1 MRPLPASS
9 CASATTTRSSPCD
22 RRSCS
27 DQTNRKRLPRRPRNG
42 VDLFLRKLDRHNH
55 APRLM
60 VDGAARELTV
70 VPRQSLVDV
79 TRAAHGVTC
88 EFGHAPKNVD
98 KPLPR
103 AAHERSEWHLSRHQ
117 KICGIGEVSD
127 LESARYAVW
136 ARDDGGTE
144 GRY

>member
-1 MRPLPASS
+1 
-9 CASATTTRSSPCD
+9 
-22 RRSCS
+22 
-27 DQTNRKRLPRRPRNG
+27 
-42 VDLFLRKLDRHNH
+42 
-55 APRLM
+55 M
-60 VDGAARELTV
+60 VDGVACELGV
-70 VPRQSLVDV
+70 VPRQSLADV
-79 TRAAHGVTC
+79 THASHVVTC

-144 GRY
+144 GRYCAAKDWRSASTRFASFGETAFAC